1 MKDVNVNIDFVAF
14 IYCLTI
20 FQVNSIVY
28 ILDEKS
34 DVLYADKEKIYAA
47 PSKGIIRYVFLTNRM
62 IELSLF
68 KYNTICVRI

>member
-14 IYCLTI
+14 IEYALQSI

-34 DVLYADKEKIYAA
+34 DVLYADKEKKYAA

-68 KYNTICVRI
+68 KYNTI